1 MSPSE
6 INPGD
11 LATLGVVF
19 IEERGG
25 RALVRLPNGSKT
37 SVNFGA
43 LRPLGGQVH
52 FVQDIGGPGET
63 AYCQACDWV
72 HHAAARVQAEDA
84 YMTHFFAEH
93 PDPLD

>member
-19 IEERGG
+19 IEERDG

-37 SVNFGA
+37 SVEFGA
-43 LRPLGGQVH
+43 LRSLGGPVH
-52 FVQDIGGPGET
+52 FVQDISGAGET
-63 AYCQACDWV
+63 AYCQACDWM
-72 HHAAARVQAEDA
+72 HHAAARVQAEEA
-84 YMTHFFAEH
+84 YMTHFLAEH
-93 PDPLD
+93 ADGSD